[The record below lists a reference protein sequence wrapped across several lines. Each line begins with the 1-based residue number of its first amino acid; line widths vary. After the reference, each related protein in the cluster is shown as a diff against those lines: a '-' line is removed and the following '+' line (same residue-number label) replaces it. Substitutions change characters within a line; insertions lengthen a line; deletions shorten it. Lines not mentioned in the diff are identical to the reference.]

1 MRIINSFD
9 KSNNLIFTEQ
19 HTMNDFFNFLFHYLE
34 KEEILL
40 DKPEFLFQVQS
51 HPNYPSLL
59 AISDTLA
66 FFNIDNAAIR
76 VEFAEIDD
84 MPDRFITLLSEHLS
98 IPHLYFIEK
107 KDSSYFAT
115 KDKKTVEITKA
126 SLESR
131 WNNVV
136 LLAERSEEER
146 IIKNKKQQWHWFL
159 SSLCLV
165 LFVTIVF
172 LFAGG
177 LRTYSF
183 FIFPTIGLLFSIA
196 AIKDLF
202 GAKSKLINSFC
213 NITASTSCDS

>member
-59 AISDTLA
+59 AISDTLS

-136 LLAERSEEER
+136 LLSERSEEER
-146 IIKNKKQQWHWFL
+146 IIKNKKILMVNF
-159 SSLCLV
+159 
-165 LFVTIVF
+165 
-172 LFAGG
+172 
-177 LRTYSF
+177 
-183 FIFPTIGLLFSIA
+183 
-196 AIKDLF
+196 
-202 GAKSKLINSFC
+202 
-213 NITASTSCDS
+213 